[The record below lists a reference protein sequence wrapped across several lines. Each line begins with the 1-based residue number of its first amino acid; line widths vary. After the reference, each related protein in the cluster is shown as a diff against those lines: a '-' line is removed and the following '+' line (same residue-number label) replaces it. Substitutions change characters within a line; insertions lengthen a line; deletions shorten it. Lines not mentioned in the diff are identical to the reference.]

1 MKGSPSVFCPRRHLR
16 ESATPN
22 VIQAAGYPRLAAI
35 FSGVIHCA
43 ECRSTKA
50 TLTGGRFFSC
60 TSRELVNPS
69 DMWQRSPCMK
79 APSGQGALR
88 GHYVKQKQSLSWLQ
102 WRPQDVG
109 HGRPMSYLQRSTPNR
124 EWNQTKRK
132 VYTVDNVVGHGATG
146 AEVCPA
152 EFWSCLDR
160 VFPHDSPIPPL
171 WNGNEYSMPLYVRSM

>member
-1 MKGSPSVFCPRRHLR
+1 MFSAPRRHLR

-35 FSGVIHCA
+35 LCSVIHCA

-88 GHYVKQKQSLSWLQ
+88 GHYVKQKQKPELIAVETSRCWTWQTHELSAKKYSKQGVEPDQEKGIYSRQCSGTW
-102 WRPQDVG
+102 
-109 HGRPMSYLQRSTPNR
+109 SYGS
-124 EWNQTKRK
+124 
-132 VYTVDNVVGHGATG
+132 
-146 AEVCPA
+146 
-152 EFWSCLDR
+152 
-160 VFPHDSPIPPL
+160 
-171 WNGNEYSMPLYVRSM
+171 